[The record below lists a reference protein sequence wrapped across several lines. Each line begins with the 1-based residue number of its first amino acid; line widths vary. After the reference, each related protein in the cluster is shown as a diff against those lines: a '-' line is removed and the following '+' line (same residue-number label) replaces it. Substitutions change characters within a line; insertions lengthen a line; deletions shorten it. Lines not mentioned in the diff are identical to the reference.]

1 MGARLSSLAFAVRPP
16 ICSALTNLS
25 DSSLSCSW
33 HDSIVFGGRFDFFF
47 SARGG
52 GRGSPRHQEGGDRF
66 FSENPTGGGGVSRM
80 GRGRE
85 GVCGKLGNFF
95 CWGGG
100 GGGNFIFGPT
110 KHF

>member
-1 MGARLSSLAFAVRPP
+1 MGARLSSLAFTARPP

-25 DSSLSCSW
+25 DSSLCCSW

-47 SARGG
+47 LLGEGEGEVRGT
-52 GRGSPRHQEGGDRF
+52 RRGGDRF

-100 GGGNFIFGPT
+100 
-110 KHF
+110 